1 MAWIKKSQSSLYR
14 RHTGQELCLT
24 VNLQGLPKHKS
35 TSLRQ
40 AITIIKSNCLFRLSF
55 HVVGKGVCLVMLWP
69 NPARRDKP
77 WNYIPLEFQR
87 YTKLIL
93 STENLYGHV
102 ENAWGIPFPK
112 KKKVKR
118 MFSGWDI
125 PRISFLTRNDYRFTT
140 SSLTTSWLQLTANL
154 MMIDYTQWLQS
165 RLTYKS
171 DFELLTAN
179 DYKLTSLLQMTT
191 NIDLS

>member
-1 MAWIKKSQSSLYR
+1 LQQVWLSASKSTFSVHCKHLKKYSSCRPERKKLSSGLANSIPSQYKSVKADTSMAWIKKSQSSLYR

-24 VNLQGLPKHKS
+24 VNLQGIPKHKS

-55 HVVGKGVCLVMLWP
+55 HVVGKRVCLVMLWP

-93 STENLYGHV
+93 ATENLYGHV

-112 KKKVKR
+112 KKK
-118 MFSGWDI
+118 
-125 PRISFLTRNDYRFTT
+125 
-140 SSLTTSWLQLTANL
+140 
-154 MMIDYTQWLQS
+154 
-165 RLTYKS
+165 
-171 DFELLTAN
+171 
-179 DYKLTSLLQMTT
+179 
-191 NIDLS
+191 

>member
-24 VNLQGLPKHKS
+24 VNLQGIPKHKS

-40 AITIIKSNCLFRLSF
+40 AITIIKSHCLFRLSF
-55 HVVGKGVCLVMLWP
+55 HVVGKRVCLVMLWP

-93 STENLYGHV
+93 ATENLYGHV

-112 KKKVKR
+112 KKKWKEC
-118 MFSGWDI
+118 
-125 PRISFLTRNDYRFTT
+125 FLGEIFQESVFWLEMTTDSLQVHWPQVDCNWLQTWWWLTTHNDYKVDW
-140 SSLTTSWLQLTANL
+140 LTNLTLSWLQ
-154 MMIDYTQWLQS
+154 IDW
-165 RLTYKS
+165 
-171 DFELLTAN
+171 
-179 DYKLTSLLQMTT
+179 LQMTT
-191 NIDLS
+191 S

>member
-93 STENLYGHV
+93 ATENLYGHV

-112 KKKVKR
+112 KKKWKEC
-118 MFSGWDI
+118 
-125 PRISFLTRNDYRFTT
+125 FLGEIFQESVFWLEMTT
-140 SSLTTSWLQLTANL
+140 DSLQVHWLQLTANL

-171 DFELLTAN
+171 DFELTAN
-179 DYKLTSLLQMTT
+179 DYKLTSLLQKTT